1 MGGGGGD
8 TGDELEGSAF
18 VGAPLAAAVVEAL
31 PRVRGLLEHGS
42 AREQMRAAGLLTAL
56 LCAAPPAAQLR
67 ALAARR
73 VLRAALLAFFADDR
87 NGGGRQDFL
96 RTTLMR
102 GLSAAL
108 QCAEPAVHRALL
120 HDGQLLT
127 RLAAA
132 LGPRSRTSREH
143 ARLLLTALQEAS
155 RRRSLGALL
164 AALPGWDALQSLAAR
179 PVGARECAAMRKL
192 DDGAASPVHRP
203 MHHAEDDAEN
213 VNPNRHASPQSPQS
227 PLSPAAAVA
236 AASSPKAPLSPAS
249 LYFGADDEVE
259 VERHEGGAGEVEVE
273 RHEGGAGEVEVGA
286 EPKVKALAQQQQRS
300 AAEQRS
306 ASPAP
311 ARSGPQRP
319 TRPGTPVVCRR
330 PSEMAPWSPPT
341 ADAADATDADGA
353 TEDADEADRADDD
366 AAARAAA
373 DTEAAAARTT
383 AAATDGA
390 PPPSPPLLVVERA
403 SLRVAQ
409 DFSRDTPQPKL
420 VSKRDYLHRR
430 AKEDSPFASGLTRD
444 GSSPRATPASS
455 FFPAS
460 PAGGAS
466 DGLDDDHAAAAA
478 AAGAAAREGIQGPED
493 HAGNEDSDGDGALA
507 AAAPG
512 YMRGVERLNT
522 AVKSLQF

>member
-8 TGDELEGSAF
+8 TGDEHEGSAF
-18 VGAPLAAAVVEAL
+18 AGAPLAAAVVEAL

-164 AALPGWDALQSLAAR
+164 AAMPGWEPLQSLAAR

-192 DDGAASPVHRP
+192 DDGGTSPAHRP
-203 MHHAEDDAEN
+203 APPAPGTGADDDAEN
-213 VNPNRHASPQSPQS
+213 VNPNRSPQSPQS
-227 PLSPAAAVA
+227 PLSPAAAAAA
-236 AASSPKAPLSPAS
+236 AASPPKSPLTPAA
-249 LYFGADDEVE
+249 LCFGADDEVE
-259 VERHEGGAGEVEVE
+259 EEVEVE
-273 RHEGGAGEVEVGA
+273 RYEGGGA
-286 EPKVKALAQQQQRS
+286 ADAEADAKPKPKAKAKALAQQRS
-300 AAEQRS
+300 AAP
-306 ASPAP
+306 PA
-311 ARSGPQRP
+311 ARSGTP
-319 TRPGTPVVCRR
+319 RPGTPVVCRR
-330 PSEMAPWSPPT
+330 PSELAPWSPPAA
-341 ADAADATDADGA
+341 ADAAANAAT
-353 TEDADEADRADDD
+353 TL
-366 AAARAAA
+366 
-373 DTEAAAARTT
+373 AAAAL
-383 AAATDGA
+383 AELGPEPGAA
-390 PPPSPPLLVVERA
+390 PPPSPPLLVVERG
-403 SLRVAQ
+403 SLRVGD

-444 GSSPRATPASS
+444 GSAASPRASPRAGVTPSS
-455 FFPAS
+455 RFFPDS

-466 DGLDDDHAAAAA
+466 DGHHDHDAAAAA
-478 AAGAAAREGIQGPED
+478 AAGAAQREGLEGSED
-493 HAGNEDSDGDGALA
+493 HAGNEGSDEDGSLA
-507 AAAPG
+507 STAPG

>member
-8 TGDELEGSAF
+8 TGDEHEGSAF
-18 VGAPLAAAVVEAL
+18 AGAPLAAAVVEAL

-164 AALPGWDALQSLAAR
+164 AAMPGWEPLQSLAAR

-192 DDGAASPVHRP
+192 DGGGTSPAHRLAPPAPAS
-203 MHHAEDDAEN
+203 ADDDAEN
-213 VNPNRHASPQSPQS
+213 VNPNRHASPQSP
-227 PLSPAAAVA
+227 LSPAATAAAAAA
-236 AASSPKAPLSPAS
+236 AASPPKSPLTPAA
-249 LYFGADDEVE
+249 LCFGADDEVE
-259 VERHEGGAGEVEVE
+259 EEVEVE
-273 RHEGGAGEVEVGA
+273 RYEGGSAAEAEVDA
-286 EPKVKALAQQQQRS
+286 KPKPKAKALAQQRS
-300 AAEQRS
+300 AA
-306 ASPAP
+306 PAAP
-311 ARSGPQRP
+311 RSGTP
-319 TRPGTPVVCRR
+319 RPGTPVVCRR
-330 PSEMAPWSPPT
+330 PSEIAPWSPPAA
-341 ADAADATDADGA
+341 ADAA
-353 TEDADEADRADDD
+353 
-366 AAARAAA
+366 AAAAATAAAAA
-373 DTEAAAARTT
+373 DAAIAELGPEAAA
-383 AAATDGA
+383 A
-390 PPPSPPLLVVERA
+390 PPPSPPLLVVERG
-403 SLRVAQ
+403 SLRVGD

-444 GSSPRATPASS
+444 GSAASPRASPRAGVTPASR
-455 FFPAS
+455 FFPDS

-466 DGLDDDHAAAAA
+466 DGLHDHDAAAAA
-478 AAGAAAREGIQGPED
+478 AAGAAAREGLEGSEE
-493 HAGNEDSDGDGALA
+493 HAGSEGSDEHGPLA
-507 AAAPG
+507 STAPG

>member
-8 TGDELEGSAF
+8 TGDGHEGSAF
-18 VGAPLAAAVVEAL
+18 AGAPLAAAVVEAL

-42 AREQMRAAGLLTAL
+42 VREQMRAASLLTAL

-143 ARLLLTALQEAS
+143 ARLLLTAVQEEAS
-155 RRRSLGALL
+155 KRRSLGALL
-164 AALPGWDALQSLAAR
+164 GAMPGWEPLQGLAAR
-179 PVGARECAAMRKL
+179 PVGARECAAMRTL
-192 DDGAASPVHRP
+192 DEGGMSPAHRP
-203 MHHAEDDAEN
+203 APPAPAGADEDAEN

-227 PLSPAAAVA
+227 PLSPAADAAAA
-236 AASSPKAPLSPAS
+236 AASPPKSPKSPLTPAA
-249 LYFGADDEVE
+249 LCFGADDKGEEGVE
-259 VERHEGGAGEVEVE
+259 VERHEGGSAAEAEAE
-273 RHEGGAGEVEVGA
+273 A
-286 EPKVKALAQQQQRS
+286 EPKPKPKLKPKALAQQR
-300 AAEQRS
+300 AT
-306 ASPAP
+306 SPAAP
-311 ARSGPQRP
+311 RSGTP
-319 TRPGTPVVCRR
+319 RPGTPVVCRR
-330 PSEMAPWSPPT
+330 PSELAPWSPSAAAAAVT
-341 ADAADATDADGA
+341 ADAATA
-353 TEDADEADRADDD
+353 D
-366 AAARAAA
+366 AAAADAA
-373 DTEAAAARTT
+373 T
-383 AAATDGA
+383 AAATATAATAELGPEAAAA
-390 PPPSPPLLVVERA
+390 PPPSPPLLVVERG
-403 SLRVAQ
+403 SLRVGD

-430 AKEDSPFASGLTRD
+430 AKEDSPFASGLTRE
-444 GSSPRATPASS
+444 GSAASPRASPRAGVKSASR
-455 FFPAS
+455 FFPRT

-466 DGLDDDHAAAAA
+466 DGHHDHDAAAAA
-478 AAGAAAREGIQGPED
+478 AAGAAAREGLEED
-493 HAGNEDSDGDGALA
+493 GSLA
-507 AAAPG
+507 SAAPG
-512 YMRGVERLNT
+512 SMPGVDRLNT

>member
-1 MGGGGGD
+1 VCASLELEQDCRQMGGGGGD
-8 TGDELEGSAF
+8 TGDEHEGSAF
-18 VGAPLAAAVVEAL
+18 AGAPLAAAVVEAL

-164 AALPGWDALQSLAAR
+164 AAMPGWEPLQSLAAR

-192 DDGAASPVHRP
+192 DDGGTSPAHRLATPAPAS
-203 MHHAEDDAEN
+203 ADDDAEN

-227 PLSPAAAVA
+227 PLSPAAAAAA
-236 AASSPKAPLSPAS
+236 AASPPKSPLTPAV
-249 LYFGADDEVE
+249 LCFGADDEVEEEVE
-259 VERHEGGAGEVEVE
+259 VERHEGGRA
-273 RHEGGAGEVEVGA
+273 A
-286 EPKVKALAQQQQRS
+286 EPEPKPKPKLKAQQRS
-300 AAEQRS
+300 AA
-306 ASPAP
+306 PAAP
-311 ARSGPQRP
+311 RSGTP
-319 TRPGTPVVCRR
+319 RPGTPVVCRR
-330 PSEMAPWSPPT
+330 PSEIAPWSPP
-341 ADAADATDADGA
+341 AA
-353 TEDADEADRADDD
+353 DD
-366 AAARAAA
+366 AAAADAAA
-373 DTEAAAARTT
+373 TT
-383 AAATDGA
+383 AAAAIAELGPEASAA
-390 PPPSPPLLVVERA
+390 PPPSPPLLVVERG
-403 SLRVAQ
+403 SLRVGD

-444 GSSPRATPASS
+444 GSAASPRPSPRAGVTPASR
-455 FFPAS
+455 FFPDS

-466 DGLDDDHAAAAA
+466 DAHHDHDAAAAA
-478 AAGAAAREGIQGPED
+478 AAGAAAREGLEGSED
-493 HAGNEDSDGDGALA
+493 HAGNAGSDENGSLA
-507 AAAPG
+507 SAAPG

>member
-8 TGDELEGSAF
+8 TGDGHEGSAF
-18 VGAPLAAAVVEAL
+18 AGAPLAAAVVEAL

-42 AREQMRAAGLLTAL
+42 VREQMRAASLLTAL

-143 ARLLLTALQEAS
+143 ARLLLTAVQEEAS
-155 RRRSLGALL
+155 KRRSLGALL
-164 AALPGWDALQSLAAR
+164 GAMPGWEPLQGLAAR
-179 PVGARECAAMRKL
+179 PVGARECAAMRTL
-192 DDGAASPVHRP
+192 DGGGTSPAHRP
-203 MHHAEDDAEN
+203 APPAPASADDDTEN

-227 PLSPAAAVA
+227 PLSPAAAAAAAA
-236 AASSPKAPLSPAS
+236 AASPPKSPLTPAAPC
-249 LYFGADDEVE
+249 FGADDKGEEEVE
-259 VERHEGGAGEVEVE
+259 VERHEGGSAAEAEAKAE
-273 RHEGGAGEVEVGA
+273 A
-286 EPKVKALAQQQQRS
+286 EPKPKPKSKPKALAQRR
-300 AAEQRS
+300 AT
-306 ASPAP
+306 SPAAP
-311 ARSGPQRP
+311 RSGTP
-319 TRPGTPVVCRR
+319 RPGTPVVCRR
-330 PSEMAPWSPPT
+330 PSEIAPWSPSAAADAAT
-341 ADAADATDADGA
+341 ADAAA
-353 TEDADEADRADDD
+353 
-366 AAARAAA
+366 
-373 DTEAAAARTT
+373 T
-383 AAATDGA
+383 AAATATAAIAELGPEAAAA
-390 PPPSPPLLVVERA
+390 PPPSPPLLVVERG
-403 SLRVAQ
+403 SLRVGD

-430 AKEDSPFASGLTRD
+430 AKEDSPFASGLTRE
-444 GSSPRATPASS
+444 GSAASPRASPRAGVKSASR
-455 FFPAS
+455 FFPRT

-466 DGLDDDHAAAAA
+466 DGHHDHDAAATAAAAAA
-478 AAGAAAREGIQGPED
+478 AAGAAAREGLEED
-493 HAGNEDSDGDGALA
+493 GSLA
-507 AAAPG
+507 SAAPG
-512 YMRGVERLNT
+512 SMPGVDRLNT